1 MRMPFDSFISRISGQ
16 KEILSFK
23 DFQERLELLIS
34 RIEQE
39 YKDSTAAE
47 QEYQRKYD
55 EKLSKLDFSG
65 SKNAVED
72 GRRQLTKS
80 IDLDVQLEFLNNIR
94 LLSRKIPDRS
104 LQTSKKFQDFRLIA
118 KQIFDHKKISS
129 NVSRR
134 IILKQFKKYV
144 PSSDDSLLENST
156 SDKENFNEDV
166 EKILKEVAESTE
178 NSSSIDSEVEKILEE
193 IKKKK
198 SSE

>member
-1 MRMPFDSFISRISGQ
+1 MSFISRLSGQ
-16 KEILSFK
+16 KEIRSLE

-39 YKDSTAAE
+39 YKDSTSAE
-47 QEYQRKYD
+47 QEYQQEYN

-80 IDLDVQLEFLNNIR
+80 LDLDSQLEFLKNIR
-94 LLSRKIPDRS
+94 RLSRKIPENR
-104 LQTSKKFQDFRLIA
+104 LQTQKKLESFRLIV

-129 NVSRR
+129 SVSRR
-134 IILKQFKKYV
+134 IVLKQFRKFV
-144 PSSDDSLLENST
+144 PSSDDFLLVNST
-156 SDKENFNEDV
+156 SDEDTFNEDV
-166 EKILKEVAESTE
+166 EKILKEVAEGGTE
-178 NSSSIDSEVEKILEE
+178 DSSSIDSEVEKILEE

-198 SSE
+198 NND

>member
-1 MRMPFDSFISRISGQ
+1 MPFDSFISRLSGQ
-16 KEILSFK
+16 KEILGLE

-39 YKDSTAAE
+39 YKNSTAAE

-80 IDLDVQLEFLNNIR
+80 LDLDVQLEYLKNIR

-104 LQTSKKFQDFRLIA
+104 LQTPKKLEDFKLIA

-129 NVSRR
+129 NVCRR
-134 IILKQFKKYV
+134 IILKQFRKYI
-144 PSSDDSLLENST
+144 PSSDDSLLVNSAPLRKP
-156 SDKENFNEDV
+156 SMKM
-166 EKILKEVAESTE
+166 
-178 NSSSIDSEVEKILEE
+178 
-193 IKKKK
+193 
-198 SSE
+198 

>member
-1 MRMPFDSFISRISGQ
+1 MPFDSFISRISGQ
-16 KEILSFK
+16 KEILSLE

-80 IDLDVQLEFLNNIR
+80 IDLDVQLEFLKNIR
-94 LLSRKIPDRS
+94 LLSRKIPDKS
-104 LQTSKKFQDFRLIA
+104 LQTSKKLQDFRLIA

-134 IILKQFKKYV
+134 IILKQFRKYV

>member
-1 MRMPFDSFISRISGQ
+1 MPFDSFISRLSGQ
-16 KEILSFK
+16 KEILGLE

-72 GRRQLTKS
+72 GRRQLTES
-80 IDLDVQLEFLNNIR
+80 LDLDVQLEFLKNIR
-94 LLSRKIPDRS
+94 LLSRKIPDKS
-104 LQTSKKFQDFRLIA
+104 LQTPKKLADFRLIA
-118 KQIFDHKKISS
+118 KQIFVHKKISS
-129 NVSRR
+129 NGSRR
-134 IILKQFKKYV
+134 IILKQFRKYV
-144 PSSDDSLLENST
+144 PSSDDFLLENSA
-156 SDKENFNEDV
+156 SNKETFNEDV
-166 EKILKEVAESTE
+166 EKILKEVAEGTE
-178 NSSSIDSEVEKILEE
+178 KGSSIDSEVEKILEE
-193 IKKKK
+193 IRKKK